1 MSTCPFCSEEIAA
14 DSAECPSCG
23 MELPGPSP
31 ADVSDAPPVQ
41 PSKSNAK
48 KWILIGGAG
57 CGFCL
62 LILACLAA
70 LLLPALGRARDA
82 MQKQAAEAAAR
93 NEQLQASEGPLE
105 EMTAVDSDGLTDEQ
119 VAAILKPHVGEFE
132 GTAVVKKPDG
142 TVQEE
147 FRVTSTVRWLDEG
160 KSVEVFSTE
169 QHEQGKQ
176 EFIFTKSYDRGNQR
190 FVLTRRKASDP
201 KPESF
206 KPGAHETYDSKT
218 KTFHGVVVDG
228 LPPDSTWT
236 WTMQFIGNDRSI
248 YIAEF
253 RMNGTVQTTRTD
265 TVQRVKGL
273 KVPIPKD

>member
-1 MSTCPFCSEEIAA
+1 M
-14 DSAECPSCG
+14 
-23 MELPGPSP
+23 
-31 ADVSDAPPVQ
+31 
-41 PSKSNAK
+41 
-48 KWILIGGAG
+48 
-57 CGFCL
+57 
-62 LILACLAA
+62 
-70 LLLPALGRARDA
+70 
-82 MQKQAAEAAAR
+82 
-93 NEQLQASEGPLE
+93 
-105 EMTAVDSDGLTDEQ
+105 DSDGLTDEQ

-273 KVPIPKD
+273 KVPMPKD